1 MSVKGWIYDFA
12 GNFFGTLGVIYY
24 SGLALNLFEPVLL
37 PGTRKM
43 GQQREKSILG
53 ILGDLFSEN
62 ARLPYREGFKMT
74 FRYANRSNG
83 RCVFPY
89 NMTP

>member
-1 MSVKGWIYDFA
+1 VSVKGWIYPFA

-43 GQQREKSILG
+43 GQHREKSILG

-62 ARLPYREGFKMT
+62 ARLPYRVGLK
-74 FRYANRSNG
+74 
-83 RCVFPY
+83 
-89 NMTP
+89 